1 MKDCRNHQIRV
12 SARRLLGS
20 VTAFVVLAASLTS
33 MSGCQPPKQAID
45 AGAINVPLRSIL
57 DRHDQYILR
66 DPSLSDLQKET
77 FARSSQLVR
86 KTLDTALQVPANSN

>member
-1 MKDCRNHQIRV
+1 MKGSRVHQIRA

-20 VTAFVVLAASLTS
+20 VTASVILVVSLTS

-57 DRHDQYILR
+57 DRHDQYVSH

-86 KTLDTALQVPANSN
+86 KTLDTALQIPAGGN

>member
-1 MKDCRNHQIRV
+1 MMGSRIPQIRASV
-12 SARRLLGS
+12 RRLLGS
-20 VTAFVVLAASLTS
+20 VTASVILVASLTS